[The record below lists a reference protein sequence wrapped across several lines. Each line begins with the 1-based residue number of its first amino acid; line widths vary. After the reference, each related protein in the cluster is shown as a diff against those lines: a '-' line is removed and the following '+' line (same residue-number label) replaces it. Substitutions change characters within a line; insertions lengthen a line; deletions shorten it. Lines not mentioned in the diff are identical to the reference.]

1 MAVQIFE
8 NFPDLRLKKKREL
21 KSWIRDCVERE
32 GKKCGTITILIE
44 RDEEVHKINKQ
55 YLDHD
60 WLTDVIA
67 FDYNEGSVV
76 NGDIVISAERVR
88 ENAKTYREEE
98 EEEMRRVMIHGVLHL
113 IGYEDDTPEKK
124 REMRKK
130 EDEYLKRWKKKE
142 KKDGRV

>member
-1 MAVQIFE
+1 
-8 NFPDLRLKKKREL
+8 
-21 KSWIRDCVERE
+21 VERE